1 MQIKS
6 LLHKLLKN
14 IKMIQIEFDYNQ
26 HYTKIQANLKDKF
39 KDVIDK
45 YSVVGGVRIED
56 NILIT
61 DDGCVN
67 LTQGLP
73 RTVNEIQ
80 DTMKAP
86 IK

>member
-1 MQIKS
+1 MILS
-6 LLHKLLKN
+6 DEPGIYFIPYLLEKA
-14 IKMIQIEFDYNQ
+14 Y
-26 HYTKIQANLKDKF
+26 KDKNVGPYLV